1 MYDVYIVKH
10 ACTIKIA
17 EIMAQNNGE
26 KYKTFH
32 RYVCISQ
39 CGFKTNNIVFYIIY
53 G

>member
-1 MYDVYIVKH
+1 MYEVCIVKH
-10 ACTIKIA
+10 ARTIEIA
-17 EIMAQNNGE
+17 ETMARNNGE

-39 CGFKTNNIVFYIIY
+39 CVFKTNNIVFYIIY